1 MAQAERS
8 ATVERPIADVFAFL
22 ADGLNNP
29 RWRPDV
35 TSIELVSGSGLG
47 ARYAQSMKGP
57 GGRTI
62 RGDYT
67 ITRYDEPTRLD
78 FEVTAGPARPTG
90 SFTLVELTPTST
102 DVTFSLTL
110 TPTGLMR
117 LAGPMI
123 TKQVQ
128 AEVARVEDLTR
139 AMANPAEGD
148 AR

>member
-1 MAQAERS
+1 MAHAEHS
-8 ATVERPIADVFAFL
+8 ATVDRPIREVFAFL

-67 ITRYDEPTRLD
+67 ITRYDEPNRLD
-78 FEVTAGPARPTG
+78 FDVTAGPARPTG
-90 SFTLVELTPTST
+90 SFRLRELTPTST
-102 DVTFSLTL
+102 EVTFELTL

-128 AEVARVEDLTR
+128 TEVARIDGLAR
-139 AMANPAEGD
+139 AMDE
-148 AR
+148 RL

>member
-1 MAQAERS
+1 MAHAEHS
-8 ATVERPIADVFAFL
+8 ATVDRPIREVFAFL

-35 TSIELVSGSGLG
+35 TSIELVSGSRLG

-57 GGRTI
+57 GRRTI

-67 ITRYDEPTRLD
+67 ITRYDEPNRLD
-78 FEVTAGPARPTG
+78 FDVTAGPARPTG
-90 SFTLVELTPTST
+90 SFRLRELTPTST
-102 DVTFSLTL
+102 EVTFELTL

-123 TKQVQ
+123 TKQMQ
-128 AEVARVEDLTR
+128 TEVARIDGLEP
-139 AMANPAEGD
+139 AMDE
-148 AR
+148 RL

>member
-1 MAQAERS
+1 MAQAEHS
-8 ATVERPIADVFAFL
+8 ATVHRPIGEVFAFL
-22 ADGLNNP
+22 ADGVNNP

-78 FEVTAGPARPTG
+78 FDVIAGPARPTG
-90 SFTLVELTPTST
+90 SFRLREITPTST
-102 DVTFSLTL
+102 EVTFSLAV

-123 TKQVQ
+123 AKQLK
-128 AEVARVEDLTR
+128 AEVARIDDLDR
-139 AMANPAEGD
+139 AIAEQ
-148 AR
+148 A